1 MATATMV
8 TIASI
13 SCTRTRE
20 DVDCLLNKSAKKVGT
35 TIQDNLA
42 ACLKCPH
49 AEIIW
54 TTQGIDRRK
63 NGLKTVFDHMNLEEF

>member
-1 MATATMV
+1 MV

-35 TIQDNLA
+35 TIQDNLD